1 MSNSNTVKDVGTYSD
16 SVKRR
21 FEMKFVKGKPNECW
35 EWLASRNNAGYG
47 KMAIDNKGK
56 LEYSHRLSYQ
66 MYKGEIPQGLVVMHS
81 CDNKGCVNP
90 NHLSVGTHKDNI
102 GSAARNGLM
111 NKRPRLYGEKNG
123 AAKYTDEQILQ
134 VIELLK
140 QGLRQKDISEM
151 TGISPGHV
159 SKISLGKVRVPKQ
172 RSENGKAFTFAT
184 HSQGVGDS
192 RKTITPEL
200 QQQIVDLSGQ
210 GLSQYEVA
218 DELGISQ
225 CTVSTYLSKL
235 RKG

>member
-1 MSNSNTVKDVGTYSD
+1 MSNSNTVKGVGTYSD
-16 SVKRR
+16 AVKRR
-21 FEMKFVKGKPNECW
+21 FEMKFVKGEPNECW

-47 KMAIDNKGK
+47 KMSVDNKGK

-66 MYKGEIPQGLVVMHS
+66 LYKGEIPQDLVVMHS

-90 NHLSVGTHKDNI
+90 NHLSIGTHKDNVL
-102 GSAARNGLM
+102 SAARNGLM
-111 NKRPRLYGEKNG
+111 DNRPRLYGDKNP
-123 AAKYTDEQILQ
+123 ATKFSDSQ
-134 VIELLK
+134 VNNVFK
-140 QGLRQKDISEM
+140 LRQSGLSQDAIAKQLNMSQSQVSRILRGLHRGKTQHLS
-151 TGISPGHV
+151 TGKKMS
-159 SKISLGKVRVPKQ
+159 
-172 RSENGKAFTFAT
+172 FTT
-184 HSQGVGDS
+184 HSQGVGDA